1 MYKKPFHP
9 FILTIFAAFL
19 FFSACSSPQ
28 KLVEQG
34 DYDDVISK
42 AINKLAGKKKKRTEH
57 VVALQEA
64 FQRATQADMR
74 LAARIKAEQRSNGWE
89 RVYDVYRGIRKRQE
103 RIEPLLPLIDERGV
117 EAEFQF
123 VKIGGLESEARKKAA
138 ESLYQSAGDLLIAAR
153 KGDKPAARDAA
164 AKLERIERYDRNY
177 KDSRALIQEA
187 LTLGRTYILF
197 KMVNNAP
204 TILPA
209 AFERELLAIGTYDLE
224 SKWKSYHVRAQP
236 RIHYDYEVVINVTD
250 IEVSPEVIKERQYDD
265 TKEIEDGFEYVLD
278 ENGNV
283 MKDTSGND
291 IKIVRNV
298 IIKAT
303 VLEAFQNK
311 AAHVG
316 GRLEIF
322 DRNTKSLLESQRF
335 DGEAVFEHYS
345 SSFQG
350 DERALTDQS
359 KKYCSNS
366 PQPFPTDEVLLLDA
380 ADHLKPIIKR
390 KIANTRILL

>member
-9 FILTIFAAFL
+9 FIITILATFL
-19 FFSACSSPQ
+19 LFSACSSPQ

-34 DYDDVISK
+34 NYDDVIAK
-42 AINKLAGKKKKRTEH
+42 TINKLAGKKKKRTEH
-57 VVALQEA
+57 VLALQNA

-89 RVYDVYRGIRKRQE
+89 KVYDVYRGIRKRQE

-123 VKIGGLESEARKKAA
+123 VRIEGLESEARQKAA
-138 ESLYQSAGDLLIAAR
+138 ESLYRNASTLLVAAR
-153 KGDKPAARDAA
+153 KGDKAAAREAA
-164 AKLERIERYDRNY
+164 TKLERIDRYDRNY
-177 KDSRALIQEA
+177 KDSRSLIQEA
-187 LTLGRTYILF
+187 LNLGRTYILF

-204 TILPA
+204 TILPE

-224 SKWKSYHVRAQP
+224 SQWKSYHVQP
-236 RIHYDYEVVINVTD
+236 QSGIHYDYEVVINLTE
-250 IEVSPEVIKERQYDD
+250 IEVSPEIIKERQYDD

-298 IIKAT
+298 TIKAT

-311 AAHVG
+311 AARVG

-322 DRNTKSLLESQRF
+322 DRNTRSLLESQRF

-345 SSFQG
+345 STFQG
-350 DERALTDQS
+350 DERALSDQS
-359 KKYCSNS
+359 KKYCGNA
-366 PQPFPTDEVLLLDA
+366 PQPFPPDELLLLDA